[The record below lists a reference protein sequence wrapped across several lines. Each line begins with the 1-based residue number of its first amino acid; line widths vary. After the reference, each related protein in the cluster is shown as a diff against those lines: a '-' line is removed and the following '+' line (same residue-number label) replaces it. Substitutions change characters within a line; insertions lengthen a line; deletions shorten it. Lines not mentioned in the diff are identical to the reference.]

1 MERLEKAS
9 PSIAL
14 TEGQKKK
21 IAEVDSVC
29 RAKIAE
35 KELFLKDQIRKAQSA
50 GNLEEAESLE
60 KQLASEIRRFCRK
73 TARRR
78 KKSCAPVPRNLGS
91 TRVSPVGLGVAP
103 KRPFLAISIQEKFAI
118 AGRHRQHAR
127 RVRYPDA
134 DGSAPSMCASRSPR
148 FGRSGSRKP
157 SICARLIVRTPSCFC
172 RSVMLWR
179 NASIFVQC
187 TLGRK

>member
-1 MERLEKAS
+1 MKSAYELAMERLEKAS
-9 PSIAL
+9 PSISL
-14 TEGQKKK
+14 TEDQKKE
-21 IAEVDSVC
+21 IAEVDSVY

-35 KELFLKDQIRKAQSA
+35 KEVFLKDQIRKAQSA

-60 KQLASEIRRFCRK
+60 KQLASEIRRLQEDCEDEERK
-73 TARRR
+73 AARQFREIVKRRRGERLFILARRLTQT
-78 KKSCAPVPRNLGS
+78 PHVL
-91 TRVSPVGLGVAP
+91 TSPQV
-103 KRPFLAISIQEKFAI
+103 
-118 AGRHRQHAR
+118 
-127 RVRYPDA
+127 
-134 DGSAPSMCASRSPR
+134 ASRSPR

-172 RSVMLWR
+172 RSAMLWR